1 MKEQIRLLIELQ
13 NITFEINNLT
23 AKRSDLPQK
32 ITTLGGELEGI
43 EGELKENEQ
52 RVEMLKTD
60 HKAKETELKNGIE
73 QVRKTKGRLLEV
85 KTNKEYEALLREMEA
100 IEEKNSTVE
109 DEIIRMLE
117 EIDGAGAILKI
128 RAGETAKRR
137 STYEHEIQKMEEE
150 LNSIGSELEKV
161 LQRRDEVRGKIQTS
175 VLRKFDMI
183 KDRKGGRAVVPVW
196 KAVCYGCHMNI
207 PPQMY
212 NELQKNDALMLCPH
226 CERIIYWEDRDP
238 DV

>member
-1 MKEQIRLLIELQ
+1 MIELQ
-13 NITFEINNLT
+13 NITFEINDLT

-60 HKAKETELKNGIE
+60 HKTKETELKNGIE
-73 QVRKTKGRLLEV
+73 QVRKAKGRLLEV
-85 KTNKEYEALLREMEA
+85 KTNKEYEALLKEIET

-109 DEIIRMLE
+109 DDIIRMLE

-137 STYEHEIQKMEEE
+137 STYEHEIRKMEEE

-161 LQRRDEVRGKIQTS
+161 LQRRDEVRGKIQAR

-183 KDRKGGRAVVPVW
+183 KDRKGGRTVVPVW